1 MSQHQPQT
9 NLNGEILNQ
18 PRPGPVMNVMS
29 VDLECWEQLV
39 YRRLTGRTIPC
50 SGNVVE
56 ATNRLLDILDNQGVK
71 ATFFVLGNIAYAFPH
86 LVKKIHGL
94 GHEIATHGYGHT
106 VLDRMEPAQFRDE
119 IRKSVAL
126 LESITGAKVIGFR
139 APEFSLSKS
148 MTWAIESLAT
158 EGIRYDSSI
167 LPNEVAYP
175 ISDSPCK
182 IPRLSAGSNS
192 IMEIPPSTVTF
203 LSRRMLTGG
212 SYFRIMPY
220 PLMRMLLRRINN
232 NGCPFVFYC
241 HPYEFSPTALRV
253 PKDEGA
259 GSFAKVFKT
268 ECKYNLLLRRV
279 PRKFATLLREFKFA
293 SFKEVLAHEL
303 SN

>member
-1 MSQHQPQT
+1 
-9 NLNGEILNQ
+9 
-18 PRPGPVMNVMS
+18 MNVMS

-39 YRRLTGRTIPC
+39 YRRLTGRTLPC

-56 ATNRLLDILDNQGVK
+56 ATNRLLDILDNQGVR
-71 ATFFVLGNIAYAFPH
+71 ATFFVLGNIAEAFPQ

-94 GHEIATHGYGHT
+94 GHEIASHGYSHT
-106 VLDRMEPAQFRDE
+106 VLDRMSPEHFRDE

-126 LESITGAKVIGFR
+126 LESITGEKVIGFR
-139 APEFSLSKS
+139 APEFSLRQS
-148 MTWAIESLAT
+148 MPWVIESLAS

-175 ISDSPCK
+175 IPDSPYK
-182 IPRLSAGSNS
+182 IPRLTAGSNS

-220 PLMRMLLRRINN
+220 PLMRMLLRRMNN
-232 NGCPFVFYC
+232 NGFPFVFYC

-259 GSFAKVFKT
+259 GSFAKVVKT

-279 PRKFATLLREFKFA
+279 PGKFTKMLTEFRFA
-293 SFKEVLAHEL
+293 SFKEVLAYEL